1 MKSIGTISPRWL
13 KWRKRALRVAM
24 IEALGLTFIL
34 WFSMPIQNSLADW
47 FLLLGPGLILICS
60 AAIAWKWQL
69 IGGILLFIEGLL
81 LAMWFIMNLAQYT
94 PFLGTLFIILLL
106 PSSGFLFLF
115 SWRIRRE
122 HP

>member
-13 KWRKRALRVAM
+13 KWRKRALRIAM
-24 IEALGLTFIL
+24 IEAFGLTFIL
-34 WFSMPIQNSLADW
+34 WFSMPIQNSLVDW

-69 IGGILLFIEGLL
+69 IGGMLLFIEGLL
-81 LAMWFIMNLAQYT
+81 LAIWFIMNLAQYT

-106 PSSGFLFLF
+106 PLSGFLFLF
-115 SWRIRRE
+115 SWRIRSE
-122 HP
+122 HS